1 MPAGG
6 GSDVSGPRPC
16 AAPSEAPGVTD
27 DTIDVGAIAT
37 VSGPVPGLAEGSL
50 AAARAH
56 VAYRNSLG
64 GVCGRRIVLR
74 TGDDGFENA
83 RFRSIITDM
92 SKSTLGLINT
102 FAGGDGGGVDIATAE
117 NLPVAA
123 AAMTDQWQ
131 NAPTVFDINPPPA
144 NANAPIGKYRY
155 LYDQGVRTAAVS
167 TIAAAASLAQM
178 DLQQAQ
184 MEASGIKVVLRQELP
199 LSTLSFDA
207 PARAVANS
215 KADYFLF
222 LAAGTLNTNMARSL
236 KDAGYKPK
244 FSDFLTAYGSDFI
257 ESAGD
262 ASEGV
267 TSWSRALPAE
277 ERGGNAELDAFLEWL
292 ERTAPAVPPE
302 PFAVDAWV
310 SSKAFFDNL
319 ERIPGPITRDA
330 LIAQLKTVTDYD
342 AGGFYG
348 RINLGGKVSNS
359 CYVAMKVVNGKWQR
373 LVPAQGFIC

>member
-1 MPAGG
+1 
-6 GSDVSGPRPC
+6 
-16 AAPSEAPGVTD
+16 
-27 DTIDVGAIAT
+27 
-37 VSGPVPGLAEGSL
+37 VSGPVPGLGESTL
-50 AAARAH
+50 AAARAY
-56 VAYRNSLG
+56 VAHRNRLG
-64 GVCGRRIVLR
+64 GVCGRRVVLK

-83 RFRSIITDM
+83 RFRSIIQDM
-92 SKSTLGLINT
+92 STSTFGIIST
-102 FAGGDGGGVDIATAE
+102 FAGGDGAGADIATSE
-117 NLPVAA
+117 RLPVTSSSL
-123 AAMTDQWQ
+123 TDQFQ

-144 NANAPIGKYRY
+144 NPKAPIGKYRY

-167 TIAAAASLAQM
+167 TIANAASLAQM
-178 DLQQAQ
+178 NLQQSQ
-184 MEASGIKVVLRQELP
+184 IEASGIKVVLRQELP

-207 PARAVANS
+207 AARAVANS

-236 KDAGYKPK
+236 KDSGYKPK

-257 ESAGD
+257 EGAGD

-277 ERGGNAELDAFLEWL
+277 ERGANAELDTFLEWL
-292 ERTAPAVPPE
+292 ERTAPGIPPE

-310 SSKAFFDNL
+310 ASKAFFDNL
-319 ERIPGPITRDA
+319 ERLPGPITRDA
-330 LIAQLKTVTDYD
+330 LIAQLQTVTDYD

-348 RINLGGKVSNS
+348 RINLGEKVSNS
-359 CYVAMKVVNGKWQR
+359 CYVAMKVVRGKWER